1 MSEMT
6 SDTAVAPGISKA
18 TREAVVEKLTGNL
31 KSLYPLAQRA
41 DEELDILRKQN
52 KGKFVAIFQTD
63 SPFSAEAD
71 RFLPYMVEVAN
82 ELGALL
88 TVDDA
93 VYVTKLQ
100 SLMQK
105 VQLLNSVLVQFHALA
120 DEEQPQSTGTP
131 TLN

>member
-1 MSEMT
+1 MSEMI
-6 SDTAVAPGISKA
+6 SDTAVASGISKA
-18 TREAVVEKLTGNL
+18 TREVVVEKLTGNL

-52 KGKFVAIFQTD
+52 KGKFAAIFQKD
-63 SPFSAEAD
+63 SSFNAQAD
-71 RFLPYMVEVAN
+71 RFLPYMVEVAE
-82 ELGALL
+82 ELSALL

-93 VYVTKLQ
+93 VYVAKLK

-105 VQLLNSVLVQFHALA
+105 VQLLNAVLMKFHALA
-120 DEEQPQSTGTP
+120 DEEPPQPAGTR